1 VSRTVRGHGAGDR
14 RVTPERSRRADP
26 ASLTAMARA
35 RPVAQKRIV
44 TIPAKLAACLLEH
57 GVDLSDPAMAAAF
70 ASGVSAAEE
79 AIRGEERRLKERC
92 RG

>member
-1 VSRTVRGHGAGDR
+1 
-14 RVTPERSRRADP
+14 
-26 ASLTAMARA
+26 
-35 RPVAQKRIV
+35 
-44 TIPAKLAACLLEH
+44 
-57 GVDLSDPAMAAAF
+57 MAAAF